1 MKTIVNLFLDGKQKE
16 ILCDAVRVNRESEC
30 LELCFNN
37 KVLFVELVELS
48 TTHKLS
54 LEVKP
59 IKIDD
64 TTYITG
70 MVLIA
75 PYDALG
81 SIMY

>member
-1 MKTIVNLFLDGKQKE
+1 MKTIVNLCLNGKQKE
-16 ILCDAVRVNRESEC
+16 ILCDAVRADRENKC

-37 KVLFVELVELS
+37 KDLFVELVELS
-48 TTHKLS
+48 TTHKLN

-59 IKIDD
+59 IE
-64 TTYITG
+64 

-75 PYDALG
+75 PNDALV

>member
-1 MKTIVNLFLDGKQKE
+1 MKTIVNLCLNGKQEEFYCDCLRVDKE
-16 ILCDAVRVNRESEC
+16 TNC

-37 KVLFVELVELS
+37 KDLFVELVELS
-48 TTHKLS
+48 TTHKLN

-59 IKIDD
+59 I
-64 TTYITG
+64 G

-75 PYDALG
+75 PYDALE